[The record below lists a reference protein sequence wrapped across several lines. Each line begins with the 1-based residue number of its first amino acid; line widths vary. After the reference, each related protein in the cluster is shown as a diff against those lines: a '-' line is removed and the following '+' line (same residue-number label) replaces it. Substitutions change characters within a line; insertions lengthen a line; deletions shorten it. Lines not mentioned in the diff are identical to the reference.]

1 MPVLS
6 VFIVKAVN
14 NMKYRF
20 NDRIIFDID
29 TGTLSL
35 SDLFDDSVTISN
47 PSKRLLQLLIT
58 HQGDAVSREV
68 IFKKVWDDYGMISS
82 NNNLNQCVSKLRRV
96 IKALGIDGE
105 VIVTVPKVGF
115 MLHSEIQVESCED
128 EKGTP
133 AFEVEPTQSTTGS
146 EPIKSAVGKLFSRDS
161 WRYSWGLVGFV
172 CVVLAGIAFYV
183 FNPSIRQESYLGKS
197 GNCAVFMSSSTVWS
211 DPTFSD
217 DVLMQVA
224 KQQIQC
230 QPDEYLLLMRGNQV
244 KSYISGISRLFFL
257 RCKILRE
264 HKIEICAGLE
274 SESSF

>member
-1 MPVLS
+1 
-6 VFIVKAVN
+6 
-14 NMKYRF
+14 MKYRF
-20 NDRIIFDID
+20 NDRIIFDVD
-29 TGTLSL
+29 TGTLSP

-68 IFKKVWDDYGMISS
+68 IFKKVWDDYGMVSS

-115 MLHSEIQVESCED
+115 MLHSEIQVEPCGD
-128 EKGTP
+128 EKGAPVFATAPPPSTP
-133 AFEVEPTQSTTGS
+133 ESVPVTA
-146 EPIKSAVGKLFSRDS
+146 AVSKLFSRGS
-161 WRYSWGLVGFV
+161 LRYGWGLVGFV

-197 GNCAVFMSSSTVWS
+197 GNCAVFMSNSTVRA

-224 KQQIQC
+224 KQKIQC

-264 HKIEICAGLE
+264 HKIEICSGLE